1 MPATNNEQQTTNTS
15 MHLLVTAGNTQTPID
30 RVRCITNI
38 FTGRTGTQIAC
49 RAQERGHT
57 VTLLTS
63 NPEKVTEC
71 RPTPP
76 GERWTVIT
84 FRTFDDLHERLES
97 LVPHGRLDAIVHCA
111 AVSDY
116 RAVGVF
122 APAPGTHLD
131 SEGQWCSET
140 LSPPALVDRAAGKI
154 KSNEPELWIRLIR
167 TPKLIDHFRTDW
179 KFSGIVVKFKL
190 EVESDEARLLEV
202 AERSRVQSGADL
214 MVANTLEGAAEWA
227 YLGPVQNRYERVS
240 RADLALRL
248 LAEVESLQRVKPHG

>member
-1 MPATNNEQQTTNTS
+1 

-49 RAQERGHT
+49 RAHERGHT
-57 VTLLTS
+57 VTLVTS
-63 NPEKVTEC
+63 NPERVAEC
-71 RPTPP
+71 WPTPP
-76 GERWTVIT
+76 SERWTVIT
-84 FRTFDDLHERLES
+84 FRTFDDLHQRLES
-97 LVPHGRLDAIVHCA
+97 LVPHNRLDAIVHCA

-116 RAVGVF
+116 RAAGVF
-122 APAPGTHLD
+122 APAPGTHFD
-131 SEGQWCSET
+131 SGGQWCSET

-154 KSNEPELWIRLIR
+154 KSDDPELWIRLIR
-167 TPKLIDHFRTDW
+167 TPKLIDRFHTDW

-190 EVESDEARLLEV
+190 EVGLDEARLLEV
-202 AERSRVQSGADL
+202 AEHSRGQSGADL

-240 RADLALRL
+240 RAALASRVLD
-248 LAEVESLQRVKPHG
+248 EVETLLRVKPHG